1 MCNYSF
7 SLHVYARTRTE
18 KHFWH
23 GVMPFWHLI
32 GICWVNLKTF
42 QHAAIVSSSTGSRV
56 LYGPWKVMRVFPVPN
71 TRLSLVRHT
80 SALKWFLGVHKWTG
94 SPSRSNS
101 ISSQGINCLCHW
113 KLFREITLAC
123 VHAAQASL
131 LLDGLQ
137 NVLKMVCR
145 GFSKKVLPQLMGLQM
160 KIFLFFQYQMSIGQ
174 THHLQTLSQTYC
186 SFFGR
191 PPC

>member
-1 MCNYSF
+1 MAWGNAFLAFNRDLLGKLKNFPACSHRLIFNWVTCVAR
-7 SLHVYARTRTE
+7 SLE
-18 KHFWH
+18 
-23 GVMPFWHLI
+23 GDE
-32 GICWVNLKTF
+32 
-42 QHAAIVSSSTGSRV
+42 
-56 LYGPWKVMRVFPVPN
+56 RVFPVPN

-145 GFSKKVLPQLMGLQM
+145 GFSKKVLPQLMGLQI
-160 KIFLFFQYQMSIGQ
+160 KIFLFFLYQMSIGQ
-174 THHLQTLSQTYC
+174 THHPQTLSQTYC